1 MKKNCLTLL
10 ACLAI
15 CSCLFAHNGDPDSP
29 IKNSTANTSE
39 IGLSLKDIFL
49 SDYEGVTLF
58 IDFQAVKDAVVDVN
72 VRKKEEV
79 IMHDDVRTLP
89 GSTIY
94 ELDLSNMKT
103 GNYLV
108 ELKTEQGICI
118 QKELTIN

>member
-15 CSCLFAHNGDPDSP
+15 CSCVFAHNGDPDSP
-29 IKNSTANTSE
+29 KSNTSTNATE
-39 IGLSLKDIFL
+39 VGISLKDIFL

-72 VRKKEEV
+72 VRAQDNL
-79 IMHDDVRTLP
+79 ILHDDVSNLP

-94 ELDLSNMKT
+94 ELDLSKLTT
-103 GNYLV
+103 GSYLV
-108 ELKTEQGICI
+108 ELKTNQGISI
-118 QKELTIN
+118 QKELIIN